1 MRKVGFILSFLAII
15 LVGSQAN
22 AQGEVNQEKGAILT
36 LDKEAHNYGTIVQ
49 GADGVCKFVVTN
61 KGNEPLIISKCQQS
75 CGCTVPQCPMQP
87 IAPGKSVEIVVTYDT
102 KRVGPIN
109 KSVTIMSNAA
119 NEPNKV
125 IRILGDVKAKA
136 VENAPEK

>member
-1 MRKVGFILSFLAII
+1 MRKVGYILSLLAII

-22 AQGEVNQEKGAILT
+22 AQEVNPDNGAIIA
-36 LDKEAHNYGTIVQ
+36 LDKDAHNYGEIIQ
-49 GADGVCKFVVTN
+49 GANGECKFVVTN

-75 CGCTVPQCPMQP
+75 CGCTVPKCPVQP
-87 IAPGKSVEIVVTYDT
+87 IAPGKSVEIIVTYDT

-109 KSVTIMSNAA
+109 KSVTIHSNAA
-119 NEPNKV
+119 NEPSKV
-125 IRILGDVKAKA
+125 IRILGNVKAKA